1 MNVNP
6 MEEQVGRII
15 GNLLAAGGT
24 VLLPGVGSLRP
35 ERCAARRVAR
45 RMVEPPCRTVVFS
58 SQEQGTSLVA
68 EIARILCAD
77 GTPAGEAD
85 AAARTVYARWTER
98 ARRGDALVVEG
109 VGVLKYKHF
118 SLDEEFDRRLNPQG
132 HAPMKIRSGR
142 PDWVIWVG
150 AAAVVAA
157 VGIGVCS
164 FLLNDT
170 ERPQPLAVQ
179 GLATAESPVSPG
191 VPADSLSAEHA
202 AAGNAAPVPEE
213 GGKAVAGSAAAGGT
227 PEQGA
232 AAVHSPDEVR
242 RPAGYEPAAMTSKR
256 NYVVLGVFSSQE
268 NAVRAAKKAASDS
281 EEAALTCGVYRF
293 GAKFL
298 VSPFESDDPEA
309 CRLFIR
315 AHADRFPGMWTYTAR

>member
-1 MNVNP
+1 
-6 MEEQVGRII
+6 
-15 GNLLAAGGT
+15 
-24 VLLPGVGSLRP
+24 
-35 ERCAARRVAR
+35 
-45 RMVEPPCRTVVFS
+45 MVEPPCRTVVFS

-118 SLDEEFDRRLNPQG
+118 SLDEAFDLRLNPQG

-170 ERPQPLAVQ
+170 ERPQPLA
-179 GLATAESPVSPG
+179 GIGGPGACDGRVSRFAG
-191 VPADSLSAEHA
+191 RAGDSLSAEHA

-213 GGKAVAGSAAAGGT
+213 GGKAVAGEHCGRRYSGAGRCG
-227 PEQGA
+227 GA
-232 AAVHSPDEVR
+232 V
-242 RPAGYEPAAMTSKR
+242 
-256 NYVVLGVFSSQE
+256 
-268 NAVRAAKKAASDS
+268 
-281 EEAALTCGVYRF
+281 
-293 GAKFL
+293 
-298 VSPFESDDPEA
+298 
-309 CRLFIR
+309 
-315 AHADRFPGMWTYTAR
+315 PG

>member
-1 MNVNP
+1 
-6 MEEQVGRII
+6 
-15 GNLLAAGGT
+15 
-24 VLLPGVGSLRP
+24 
-35 ERCAARRVAR
+35 
-45 RMVEPPCRTVVFS
+45 MVEPPCRTVVFS

-118 SLDEEFDRRLNPQG
+118 SLDEAFDLRLNPQG

-170 ERPQPLAVQ
+170 ERPQPLAGTAVP
-179 GLATAESPVSPG
+179 GLATAESPVSPACR
-191 VPADSLSAEHA
+191 PIRFRQSM
-202 AAGNAAPVPEE
+202 
-213 GGKAVAGSAAAGGT
+213 
-227 PEQGA
+227 
-232 AAVHSPDEVR
+232 R
-242 RPAGYEPAAMTSKR
+242 RPEMPLR
-256 NYVVLGVFSSQE
+256 FRR
-268 NAVRAAKKAASDS
+268 RAERPLRGALQP
-281 EEAALTCGVYRF
+281 EALRSRALRRCSPRMRCGVLRDTS
-293 GAKFL
+293 L
-298 VSPFESDDPEA
+298 
-309 CRLFIR
+309 RR
-315 AHADRFPGMWTYTAR
+315 